1 MKSVPCEWRAGCDQQ
16 SVPDRSYCEH
26 HVWTVYQKGTA
37 LGRRR
42 RDAQRADRVGQ
53 LQSLLDE
60 AVRELE
66 ESGEL

>member
-1 MKSVPCEWRAGCDQQ
+1 MNCCEWSQGCDQPA
-16 SVPDRSYCEH
+16 VPDRSYCEH
-26 HVWTVYQKGTA
+26 HVWTVYQKGSA

-53 LQSLLDE
+53 LQSLLDQ

>member
-1 MKSVPCEWRAGCDQQ
+1 MNTCEWTRGCDQPA
-16 SVPDRSYCEH
+16 VADRSYCEH
-26 HVWTVYQKGTA
+26 HVWTVYQQGTA

-42 RDAQRADRVGQ
+42 RDAQRADRVGL
-53 LQSLLDE
+53 LQSLLDQ